1 MMLLRTVLRGSIAL
15 SLPVALATLAGCASV
30 EPWERGTLAEPHMA
44 LDPHPARSAVLSH
57 VRSSREA
64 AATSV
69 TKSGGGC
76 GCD

>member
-1 MMLLRTVLRGSIAL
+1 MKRLLLLRAG
-15 SLPVALATLAGCASV
+15 VALLTLASAAGCASV
-30 EPWERGTLAEPHMA
+30 EPWERDVLAKPHMA
-44 LDPHPARSAVLSH
+44 LDPHPARTAMLDH

-64 AATSV
+64 ATGGV